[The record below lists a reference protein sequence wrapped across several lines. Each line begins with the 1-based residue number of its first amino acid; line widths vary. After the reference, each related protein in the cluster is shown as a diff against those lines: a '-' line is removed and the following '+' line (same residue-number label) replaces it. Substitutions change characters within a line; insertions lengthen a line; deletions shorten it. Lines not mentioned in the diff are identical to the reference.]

1 MERLYAISYGIVL
14 RSNNHSGFKDLGVYI
29 YNTIFN
35 VDFVVEHILLR
46 DYASNT
52 IEYINKLRIYIKL
65 LEENPYMGVDCK
77 NKHINK
83 KCRIIIFENYNI
95 YYSIEKDYIKIL
107 KIINAK
113 QLQKI

>member
-1 MERLYAISYGIVL
+1 MLEIKYTKTAFNDLDKI
-14 RSNNHSGFKDLGVYI
+14 FKL
-29 YNTIFN
+29 IFEDKKN
-35 VDFVVEHILLR
+35 V
-46 DYASNT
+46 A
-52 IEYINKLRIYIKL
+52 IEYINKLRKYIKL
-65 LEENPYMGVDCK
+65 LEKNPYMGVDCK

-83 KCRIIIFENYNI
+83 KCRIIILESYNI

>member
-1 MERLYAISYGIVL
+1 MLEIKYTKTAFNDLDKI
-14 RSNNHSGFKDLGVYI
+14 FKL
-29 YNTIFN
+29 IFEDKKN
-35 VDFVVEHILLR
+35 V
-46 DYASNT
+46 A
-52 IEYINKLRIYIKL
+52 IEYINKLRKYIKL

-83 KCRIIIFENYNI
+83 KCRIIILESYNI

>member
-1 MERLYAISYGIVL
+1 MLEIKYTKTAFNDLDKI
-14 RSNNHSGFKDLGVYI
+14 FKL
-29 YNTIFN
+29 IFEDKKN
-35 VDFVVEHILLR
+35 V
-46 DYASNT
+46 A

-65 LEENPYMGVDCK
+65 LEKNPYMDVDCK
-77 NKHINK
+77 NKNIHK
-83 KCRIIIFENYNI
+83 KCRIIIFESYNI

>member
-1 MERLYAISYGIVL
+1 MLEIKYTKTAFNDLDKI
-14 RSNNHSGFKDLGVYI
+14 FKL
-29 YNTIFN
+29 IFEDKKN
-35 VDFVVEHILLR
+35 I
-46 DYASNT
+46 A
-52 IEYINKLRIYIKL
+52 IEYINKLRKYIKL

-77 NKHINK
+77 NKNINK

>member
-1 MERLYAISYGIVL
+1 MLEIKYTKTAFNDLDKI
-14 RSNNHSGFKDLGVYI
+14 FKL
-29 YNTIFN
+29 IFEDKKN
-35 VDFVVEHILLR
+35 V
-46 DYASNT
+46 A
-52 IEYINKLRIYIKL
+52 IEYINKLRKYIKL

-95 YYSIEKDYIKIL
+95 HYSIEKDYIKIL

>member
-1 MERLYAISYGIVL
+1 MLEIKYTKTAFNDLDKI
-14 RSNNHSGFKDLGVYI
+14 FKL
-29 YNTIFN
+29 IFEDKKN
-35 VDFVVEHILLR
+35 V
-46 DYASNT
+46 A

-65 LEENPYMGVDCK
+65 LEENPYIGVDCK
-77 NKHINK
+77 NINK
-83 KCRIIIFENYNI
+83 KCRIIIFESYNI

>member
-1 MERLYAISYGIVL
+1 MLEIKYTKTAFNDLDKI
-14 RSNNHSGFKDLGVYI
+14 FKL
-29 YNTIFN
+29 IFEDKKN
-35 VDFVVEHILLR
+35 V
-46 DYASNT
+46 A
-52 IEYINKLRIYIKL
+52 IEYINKLRKYIKL
-65 LEENPYMGVDCK
+65 LEKNPYMGVDCK
-77 NKHINK
+77 NKHRNK

>member
-1 MERLYAISYGIVL
+1 MLEIKYTKTAFNDLDKI
-14 RSNNHSGFKDLGVYI
+14 FKL
-29 YNTIFN
+29 IFEDKKN
-35 VDFVVEHILLR
+35 V
-46 DYASNT
+46 A
-52 IEYINKLRIYIKL
+52 IEYINKLRKYIKL

-77 NKHINK
+77 NININK
-83 KCRIIIFENYNI
+83 KCRIIIFESYNI

>member
-1 MERLYAISYGIVL
+1 MLEIKYTKTAFNDLDKI
-14 RSNNHSGFKDLGVYI
+14 FKL
-29 YNTIFN
+29 IFEDKKN
-35 VDFVVEHILLR
+35 V
-46 DYASNT
+46 A
-52 IEYINKLRIYIKL
+52 IEYINKLRKHIKL

-83 KCRIIIFENYNI
+83 KCRIIIFESYNI

>member
-1 MERLYAISYGIVL
+1 MLEIKYTKTAFNDLDKI
-14 RSNNHSGFKDLGVYI
+14 FKL
-29 YNTIFN
+29 IFEDKKN
-35 VDFVVEHILLR
+35 V
-46 DYASNT
+46 A
-52 IEYINKLRIYIKL
+52 IEYINKLRKYIKL
-65 LEENPYMGVDCK
+65 LEKNPYMGVDCK

-83 KCRIIIFENYNI
+83 RCRIIIFENYNI

>member
-1 MERLYAISYGIVL
+1 MLEIKYTKTAFNDLDKI
-14 RSNNHSGFKDLGVYI
+14 FKL
-29 YNTIFN
+29 IFEDKKN
-35 VDFVVEHILLR
+35 V
-46 DYASNT
+46 A
-52 IEYINKLRIYIKL
+52 IEYINKLRKYIKL
-65 LEENPYMGVDCK
+65 LEKNPYMGVDCK

-95 YYSIEKDYIKIL
+95 YYSIEKNYIKIL

>member
-1 MERLYAISYGIVL
+1 MLEIKYTKTAFNDLDKI
-14 RSNNHSGFKDLGVYI
+14 FKL
-29 YNTIFN
+29 IFEDKKN
-35 VDFVVEHILLR
+35 V
-46 DYASNT
+46 A
-52 IEYINKLRIYIKL
+52 IEYINKLRKYIKL
-65 LEENPYMGVDCK
+65 LEKNPYMGVDCK

-83 KCRIIIFENYNI
+83 KCRIIIFESYNI

>member
-1 MERLYAISYGIVL
+1 MLEIKYTKTAFNDLDKI
-14 RSNNHSGFKDLGVYI
+14 FKL
-29 YNTIFN
+29 IFEDKKN
-35 VDFVVEHILLR
+35 V
-46 DYASNT
+46 A
-52 IEYINKLRIYIKL
+52 IEYINKLRKYIKL

-83 KCRIIIFENYNI
+83 KCRIIIFESYNI

>member
-1 MERLYAISYGIVL
+1 MLEIKYTKTAFNDLDKI
-14 RSNNHSGFKDLGVYI
+14 FKL
-29 YNTIFN
+29 IFEDKKN
-35 VDFVVEHILLR
+35 I
-46 DYASNT
+46 A

-65 LEENPYMGVDCK
+65 LEENPYMSVDCK
-77 NKHINK
+77 NKKINK
-83 KCRIIIFENYNI
+83 KCRIIIFESYNI

>member
-1 MERLYAISYGIVL
+1 MLEIKYTKTAFNDLDKI
-14 RSNNHSGFKDLGVYI
+14 FKL
-29 YNTIFN
+29 IFEDKKN
-35 VDFVVEHILLR
+35 V
-46 DYASNT
+46 A

-77 NKHINK
+77 NKKINK
-83 KCRIIIFENYNI
+83 KCRIIIFESYNI